1 MKERVLIV
9 CDDDLT
15 AEMLVNALGGGEF
28 ELITTSEAGE
38 GLSLARRLDPDVIIV
53 DSCLDGGRGVE
64 LCQSVRSEIA
74 LSHIPIIL
82 LVANARSSIRL
93 ESFSGTIDDFI
104 LKEQIFRPNFSSLIR
119 NVIARVELNA
129 NMNPLTGLPGDEIVR
144 KRIVSALRN
153 GEQFSVGYADIDN
166 FKPFN
171 DAYGFSRGD
180 QVILMVA
187 RTLKNSLRK
196 YGTAGDF
203 LGHLGGDD
211 FVLVGNPYTMRDV
224 AAEAIRV
231 VRQNAPGFYDNRHR
245 QMGGIEGLDRD
256 GNKRFFPFLSLTV
269 AIVDIDASYVNPT
282 PEQITRLAVKIKRRL
297 KFLGGNTFG
306 GYEVLLRN

>member
-1 MKERVLIV
+1 
-9 CDDDLT
+9 
-15 AEMLVNALGGGEF
+15 
-28 ELITTSEAGE
+28 
-38 GLSLARRLDPDVIIV
+38 
-53 DSCLDGGRGVE
+53 
-64 LCQSVRSEIA
+64 
-74 LSHIPIIL
+74 
-82 LVANARSSIRL
+82 
-93 ESFSGTIDDFI
+93 
-104 LKEQIFRPNFSSLIR
+104 
-119 NVIARVELNA
+119 
-129 NMNPLTGLPGDEIVR
+129 MNPLTGLPGDEIVR
-144 KRIVSALRN
+144 KRIVSALRS

-282 PEQITRLAVKIKRRL
+282 PEQITRLAAKIKRRL